1 MQCLYSWEQDSRKP
15 SNYGLNQKEV
25 TSLLNLKHRI
35 MYFIQNTN
43 AINPL
48 KNRGYAV
55 LVVYKTLA
63 VAERILS

>member
-1 MQCLYSWEQDSRKP
+1 MRRLFLCKH

-25 TSLLNLKHRI
+25 TSLLNFKHRI

-48 KNRGYAV
+48 KNSGYAV
-55 LVVYKTLA
+55 LVVYKTRA
-63 VAERILS
+63 VAERKLS

>member
-1 MQCLYSWEQDSRKP
+1 MQRVQCLYSWEQDSRKP

-55 LVVYKTLA
+55 LVVYRGNK
-63 VAERILS
+63 EG

>member
-1 MQCLYSWEQDSRKP
+1 MQRVQCLYSWELDSRKHA
-15 SNYGLNQKEV
+15 NYGLNQKEV

-48 KNRGYAV
+48 KNRGYV
-55 LVVYKTLA
+55 VFVVYETLCC
-63 VAERILS
+63 R

>member
-1 MQCLYSWEQDSRKP
+1 MRRLFLCKH
-15 SNYGLNQKEV
+15 SNYGLNLKEV
-25 TSLLNLKHRI
+25 TSQLNLKHRI

-55 LVVYKTLA
+55 FVVYKTLS